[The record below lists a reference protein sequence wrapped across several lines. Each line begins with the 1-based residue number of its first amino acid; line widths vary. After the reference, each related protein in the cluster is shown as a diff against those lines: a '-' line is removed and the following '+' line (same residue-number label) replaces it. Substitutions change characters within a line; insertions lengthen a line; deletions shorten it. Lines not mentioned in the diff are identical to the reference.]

1 MDELTISAGS
11 SSLRKAGTL
20 TEDSRR
26 SNENSALAGLK
37 ILDLSN
43 HRGQLCG
50 RILADMGAD
59 VIKVESPG
67 GDEAR
72 QIGPYVD
79 DEPHRDRSLFFWFY
93 NLNKR
98 SLTLDLKHP
107 RGAELLMRLAR
118 GADLVIESFAPG
130 TMDAMRC
137 GWDALHAA
145 NPALILLSIAPFGQ
159 TGPYRDF
166 DADDTVLAALGG
178 MLYVNGWPGR
188 APVRPWGLQAY
199 HASAYYAAIA
209 TMCALFARDRD
220 GAGQWIDLSMQ
231 EATAAAVE
239 HVAGSYF
246 GAGQIEPR
254 RGTLHWSRYFRVG
267 KCRDGYIMHCSLGDW
282 TSLIQ
287 WVAGDGKAQDLIGP
301 EWEDVQYRAAHAEHL
316 FDVLDEWV
324 ADYGRDELLDR
335 AQTLRLPYA
344 TVRNPEALLH
354 DEQLQARGYFVEVEH
369 PELGRTFRYPGAPYL
384 FNGSPW
390 NVRRRPPLVGEHTA
404 EILRDEL
411 GLDAAEITA
420 LIAEGII

>member
-1 MDELTISAGS
+1 VESRIIAANGEVSERCKQLDESG
-11 SSLRKAGTL
+11 
-20 TEDSRR
+20 
-26 SNENSALAGLK
+26 ALAGLR

-43 HRGQLCG
+43 YRGQLCA
-50 RILADMGAD
+50 RLLADMGAD
-59 VIKVESPG
+59 VIKVEPPG

-72 QIGPYVD
+72 RIGPFAD
-79 DEPHRDRSLFFWFY
+79 DHAHSDRSLFFWFY

-98 SLTLDLKHP
+98 SVTIDLTQR
-107 RGAELLMRLAR
+107 RGIELLIQLAR
-118 GADLVIESFAPG
+118 GTDVVIETFAPG
-130 TMDAMRC
+130 AMLAMGL

-145 NPALILLSIAPFGQ
+145 NPALVLLSIAPFGQ

-166 DADDTVLAALGG
+166 DADDTVLAAMGG

-199 HASAYYAAIA
+199 HSSAYYAAIA

-246 GAGQIEPR
+246 GEGRIEPR

-267 KCRDGYIMHCSLGDW
+267 KCRDGYIMHCTLGDW

-287 WVAGDGKAQDLIGP
+287 WVAADGRAQDLTGP
-301 EWEDVQYRAAHAEHL
+301 EWEDVQYRATHAEHL

-324 ADYGRDELLDR
+324 ADYARDELLER

-344 TVRNPEALLH
+344 TVRNPEALLD
-354 DEQLQARGYFVEVEH
+354 DEQLSARGYFVEVEH
-369 PELGRTFRYPGAPYL
+369 PELGRTFRYPGAPYV

-390 NVRRRPPLVGEHTA
+390 RVRRRPPLVGEHTS
-404 EILRDEL
+404 EILREEL
-411 GLDAAEITA
+411 GLDPDEIAA